1 MLPIS
6 CHKMSNDSILFRKVV
21 NMGIDS
27 RLTGFTKSEFHKD
40 GNRFYF
46 NFDDSEIEILIRRLL
61 SFETEIADTWIC
73 DIIEECY
80 GFEIE

>member
-46 NFDDSEIEILIRRLL
+46 NFDDSELEILVRRLL
-61 SFETEIADTWIC
+61 SIGTEKAESWAD
-73 DIIEECY
+73 DIINEVY
-80 GFEIE
+80 GIEII